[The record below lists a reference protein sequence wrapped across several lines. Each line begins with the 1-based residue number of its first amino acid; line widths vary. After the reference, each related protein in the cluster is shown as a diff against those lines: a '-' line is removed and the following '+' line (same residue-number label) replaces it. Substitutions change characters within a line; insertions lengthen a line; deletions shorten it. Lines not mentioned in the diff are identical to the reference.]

1 MPKTEATQM
10 VEVKMTEDYTYR
22 VDGSRKRT
30 LPKGWI
36 GSVHG
41 NVADKIESEGKGSK
55 TAVQVESEKPKGG
68 RKKASGAPR
77 KPAAPKNAPKSSD
90 GGAKT
95 DVTSAPAGNQAAPTP
110 PTSDANKSDPATGA
124 ASASNA
130 AGDESNAA
138 GGTGAGDPGSDDG
151 DTE

>member
-55 TAVQVESEKPKGG
+55 TAVQVDSDKPKGG

-77 KPAAPKNAPKSSD
+77 KPAAQKNAPKSSD

-95 DVTSAPAGNQAAPTP
+95 DAQAGNQAASTSPA
-110 PTSDANKSDPATGA
+110 SDANKSDPATGA
-124 ASASNA
+124 ASASNE